1 MQVLK
6 AYFEEHLWKVVS
18 VGAHF
23 APVAQ
28 SLICDKFWSLDM
40 KIVKFKT
47 RWRKWGYKFRKH
59 ALSDSNSFCSRS
71 SHRRCS
77 MKRGVLKNFAK
88 LTGKHLMPG
97 TILKKRHRCFLSVLQ
112 NVYENLYKTT
122 PTTASAAVSIPS
134 LFGMFM
140 YKECTSIKTNIL
152 FLVRH
157 FQCS

>member
-1 MQVLK
+1 
-6 AYFEEHLWKVVS
+6 
-18 VGAHF
+18 
-23 APVAQ
+23 
-28 SLICDKFWSLDM
+28 
-40 KIVKFKT
+40 
-47 RWRKWGYKFRKH
+47 
-59 ALSDSNSFCSRS
+59 
-71 SHRRCS
+71 

-88 LTGKHLMPG
+88 LTRKHLKPG

-152 FLVRH
+152 FLKRH